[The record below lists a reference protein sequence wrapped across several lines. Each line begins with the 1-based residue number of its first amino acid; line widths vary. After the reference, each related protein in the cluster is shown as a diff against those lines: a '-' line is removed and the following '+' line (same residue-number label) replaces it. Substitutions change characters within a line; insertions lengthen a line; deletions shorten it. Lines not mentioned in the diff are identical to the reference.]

1 MQKNA
6 RAVRLQAWLDPD
18 RHIPLTGCTPCLFL
32 SSVIASPVRTPET
45 PTPTQRE
52 STSSVVSSQS
62 AMIVSRWW
70 VSGVT
75 SGLTTAAGGWV
86 LQTLHAWGWDQSH
99 LNTRTQDA
107 AGVLP
112 EGKVVH

>member
-1 MQKNA
+1 
-6 RAVRLQAWLDPD
+6 
-18 RHIPLTGCTPCLFL
+18 
-32 SSVIASPVRTPET
+32 
-45 PTPTQRE
+45 
-52 STSSVVSSQS
+52 
-62 AMIVSRWW
+62 MIVSRWW

-99 LNTRTQDA
+99 LNTRTRDA